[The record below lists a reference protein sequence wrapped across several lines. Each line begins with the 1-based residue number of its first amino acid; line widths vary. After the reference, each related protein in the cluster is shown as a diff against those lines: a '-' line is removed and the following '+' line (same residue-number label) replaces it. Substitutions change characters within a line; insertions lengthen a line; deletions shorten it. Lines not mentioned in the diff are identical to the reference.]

1 MQELGISADIAITML
16 TMPLEITGS
25 ASYKNMQ
32 MNYKDTKS
40 YSESI
45 VYATGT
51 SHLSQSMCTPNVEL
65 ADKLVDAGA
74 THVVVGITYGARCN
88 VKYEQSYT
96 DYKDETEISGMLDLK
111 GTFSAV
117 KIDAHAEFD
126 MKNKIKQR
134 GEQVQLEYT
143 GDIPGPDG
151 TSPDDVEAFLKD
163 F

>member
-1 MQELGISADIAITML
+1 MFKELPLSAVNYSAAPSFSRKYHTKKFLSDQMQELGISADITITML

-88 VKYEQSYT
+88 VKYE
-96 DYKDETEISGMLDLK
+96 
-111 GTFSAV
+111 
-117 KIDAHAEFD
+117 
-126 MKNKIKQR
+126 
-134 GEQVQLEYT
+134 
-143 GDIPGPDG
+143 
-151 TSPDDVEAFLKD
+151 
-163 F
+163 